1 MATPYHVLQNNFAN
15 AVLANADVLNRLET
29 EWVNAVEETFGN
41 DGDFCHTHSLDIHG
55 PGSCVMEFFSSFDKC
70 VASVMLGFLDKATR
84 IVRADGFLTKLE
96 QQQECLADAR
106 WMSALEKHLLSI
118 PAYAAQVERAR
129 AIEAA

>member
-29 EWVNAVEETFGN
+29 EWVNAVEDTFGN
-41 DGDFCHTHSLDIHG
+41 DGDFWHCHSQGIHG
-55 PGSCVMEFFSSFDKC
+55 PGSSVMEYYSSFDKC
-70 VASVMLGFLDKATR
+70 IAQRMLWFLDKATR
-84 IVRADGFLTKLE
+84 IIRNDGFLMKLE
-96 QQQECLADAR
+96 QQQGCMPDAR
-106 WMSALEKHLLSI
+106 RMPALENHLLSI